1 VEGAE
6 VLTHLSRLYLLYF
19 KIIFFEKM
27 KIELHLKYIRIL
39 LLTVVFSGILT
50 AQKVEL
56 FPGDLN
62 IQPFTSNFLEPRMGV
77 FFQSGK
83 NDLRLDIGA
92 SKDIARFTGNNGTLF
107 SIGADFFTYTRLR
120 GEADFHFPVDA
131 VDYLFGLNA
140 GYKIPLK
147 GRSEFGIRGKI
158 KSYQRTFC

>member
-1 VEGAE
+1 
-6 VLTHLSRLYLLYF
+6 
-19 KIIFFEKM
+19 M

-107 SIGADFFTYTRLR
+107 SIGADFLLIPGFAVKPISISLWMLLTTFLDLMP
-120 GEADFHFPVDA
+120 ATKFH
-131 VDYLFGLNA
+131 
-140 GYKIPLK
+140 
-147 GRSEFGIRGKI
+147 
-158 KSYQRTFC
+158 